1 VNLDPAVIRRARR
14 VLEPL
19 ARYHRFSAEGV
30 EHVPRTGPAL
40 LVVHH
45 SFATYD
51 GFLLGGA
58 IYDATGRIPSAL
70 GDNRIFQL
78 PGLAEAATALG
89 LVPGSPEAGE
99 RLLRD
104 GEILAVA
111 PGGMWESLRPRG
123 ERRRSRWGSRRG
135 FIRLALR
142 TGVPIIVAACPAAD
156 AIYTLYPSRLTD
168 RAYARWH
175 WPVPVLRGVGPT
187 LLPRPVRVTGYFA
200 PPIQPPPYDPTREDE
215 QVEALYAEAQ
225 RRMADLL
232 TRP

>member
-19 ARYHRFSAEGV
+19 ARYHRFSAEGL
-30 EHVPRTGPAL
+30 ENVPRVGPAL

-70 GDNRIFQL
+70 GDNRIFQV
-78 PGLAEAATALG
+78 PGLAGAARALG

-99 RLLRD
+99 QLLRE

-123 ERRRSRWGSRRG
+123 ERRQSRWGTRRG
-135 FIRLALR
+135 FVRLALR
-142 TGVPIIVAACPAAD
+142 AGVPIVVAACPAAD
-156 AIYTLYPSRLTD
+156 AIYTLYPSHLTD

-187 LLPRPVRVTGYFA
+187 LVPRPVRLTGYFA
-200 PPIQPPPYDPTREDE
+200 PPIAPPLYDPAREDE
-215 QVEALYAEAQ
+215 QVEALYSEAQ
-225 RRMADLL
+225 RRMSDLL